1 MRFRSTGC
9 RLQKEM
15 KFGYSSKK
23 NDQYILKLIKSN
35 KYIIDS
41 NKGTIFSVQKKRM
54 IGSYD
59 FYGYL
64 VMGIILYKK
73 LRQLKIHRIIW
84 IAKNGVPPAG
94 LVVDHI
100 NRKRDDNRIV
110 NLRLF
115 NAIENGQNNKNVKL
129 TKKIAEKIR
138 EEYAQ
143 ENTSYRK
150 LGRKYHVSYG
160 PILQI
165 IKQKIWK

>member
-1 MRFRSTGC
+1 MGTK
-9 RLQKEM
+9 QKEH
-15 KFGYSSKK
+15 
-23 NDQYILKLIKSN
+23 LAKLN
-35 KYIIDS
+35 A
-41 NKGTIFSVQKKRM
+41 NQKKENNRNWNGGKYKFRGYIM
-54 IGSYD
+54 IRKPEHPKQY
-59 FYGYL
+59 YKGYVPEQIL
-64 VMGIILYKK
+64 VMEEHLGRNLTKEECV
-73 LRQLKIHRIIW
+73 H
-84 IAKNGVPPAG
+84 
-94 LVVDHI
+94 HI
-100 NRKRDDNRIV
+100 NGKRDDNRIV